1 MQKEL
6 TVFIICILSLVA
18 DLLCLW
24 QILNFRVNGAFLVD
38 EIYRGA
44 IITSL
49 AVMAFF
55 LLWFSYLLLRKIID
69 RTLN

>member
-6 TVFIICILSLVA
+6 AVFIVCILALAA
-18 DLLCLW
+18 DVLCLW
-24 QILNFRVNGAFLVD
+24 QILNFRVNGAFLID
-38 EIYRGA
+38 EIYGGA

-49 AVMAFF
+49 AAGAFF

-69 RTLN
+69 RTLD